1 MKWLAL
7 TALALFAG
15 NPCVPGTAVDRQ
27 SEKGSMRKEELQ
39 SLLDRLRK
47 EAGAPGAILGI
58 TSGDGSLQVVAS
70 GQSDR
75 EAGKPMT
82 PGLPYF
88 LGSITKTYTAVVVL
102 RLAEEGRLSL
112 DDPVARFLPAF
123 PEGSKVTLRHL
134 LTHTS
139 GLKDFYSYFY
149 YRPDREEMIRLVTKR
164 WTEEELLE
172 LSGRFGR
179 WFDPGTDWDYSNTGY
194 YLLGVIIER
203 ASGLTLT
210 EAYRRYIY
218 QPLGL
223 RRTWLA
229 QQEAARGQLPVGY
242 MGPVEGW
249 KHSEMFGELGATTIL
264 DRSSVELSAGGLAA
278 PAEESLQFL
287 RGLFT
292 GKLLSSASLQAM
304 QGFRAT
310 PPLGLFSQS
319 TAPPSRFEGYGL
331 GLVKIE
337 RAGVTLLGHGG
348 LFTGH
353 AAGLWH
359 LPDRG
364 ITIALYLNRGLI
376 DQRPAL
382 DQVIHFVT
390 RNPSPERPPGS

>member
-1 MKWLAL
+1 MKWLVL
-7 TALALFAG
+7 TALALLAG
-15 NPCVPGTAVDRQ
+15 NPSALGTADVVK
-27 SEKGSMRKEELQ
+27 EAHLGSLQEGELQ
-39 SLLDRLRK
+39 KLLDQLRK
-47 EAGAPGAILGI
+47 DAGAPGAILGI
-58 TSGDGSLQVVAS
+58 ASGDGHLKVVAS
-70 GQSDR
+70 GQADR
-75 EAGKPMT
+75 EAGRPMAPDT
-82 PGLPYF
+82 PYF
-88 LGSITKTYTAVVVL
+88 LGSITKTYTAVVIL

-112 DDPVARFLPAF
+112 DDPIARFLPAF
-123 PEGSKVTLRHL
+123 PEGSKITIRHL

-139 GLKDFYSYFY
+139 GLKDFYSHFY

-203 ASGLTLT
+203 ASGLALT

-218 QPLGL
+218 EPLGL

-229 QQEAARGQLPVGY
+229 QHEEARGPLPVGY

-249 KHSEMFGELGATTIL
+249 KHSEMFGELGSTAVL
-264 DRSSVELSAGGLAA
+264 DQSSVELSAGGLAA

-292 GKLLSSASLQAM
+292 GKLLAPASLEAM

-310 PPLGLFSQS
+310 PSLGLFSKS
-319 TAPPSRFEGYGL
+319 AAPPSKFEGYGM
-331 GLVKIE
+331 GFVKIE

-353 AAGLWH
+353 AAGVWH
-359 LPDRG
+359 IPERG
-364 ITIALYLNRGLI
+364 ITFALYFNRGLI

-382 DQVIHFVT
+382 DQVIHVVT
-390 RNPSPERPPGS
+390 RPIKVPD